1 MFLNFDKLNNLFG
14 GNKKDENLDVS
25 AYEQEQKELLGKLE
39 SMDEEYKQSEKDAYE
54 YVEEVLPE
62 EPGYEYLRYE
72 GKSGDEIVADT
83 TKIYRDALGSE
94 IQALEG
100 ERDEK
105 KRALE
110 EQKNA
115 SAGEAERERQK
126 AGEEAKE
133 KKRSALNA
141 LQAQGMGRSSVF
153 ELAGQAFDEA
163 LAAQNEEISSRLS
176 ESLAA
181 TDGEIAE
188 LERRYQSEINAA
200 NIDSA
205 LALAAEIEK
214 LQEERRKE
222 IERVQ
227 KYNNDTAR
235 RTLDYKDDRRKAIVK
250 QYEDIYEQEQRR
262 AEDEAAMRDYTG
274 AKRESYLA
282 RLDAAREFY
291 ASYPENVA
299 AKLIKLNEREL
310 KRYLGYYLDEL
321 KEEFGA

>member
-25 AYEQEQKELLGKLE
+25 AYEQEQKELLSKLE

-62 EPGYEYLRYE
+62 EPGYEYLSYE

-222 IERVQ
+222 IERVH
-227 KYNNDTAR
+227 
-235 RTLDYKDDRRKAIVK
+235 K

-291 ASYPENVA
+291 ASYPKNVA